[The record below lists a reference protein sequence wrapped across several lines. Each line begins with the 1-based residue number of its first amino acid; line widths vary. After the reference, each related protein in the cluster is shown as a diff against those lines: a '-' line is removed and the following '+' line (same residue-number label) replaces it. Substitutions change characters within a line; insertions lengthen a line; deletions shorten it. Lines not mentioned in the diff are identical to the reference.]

1 MAESRRFMDLRKV
14 LDNPWVFALSQRL
27 IPFTVWVYE
36 DLIRRRIHAP
46 RGARVLDIGCG
57 VGAHRKFFPGVEHI
71 GIDIN
76 PDYIA
81 RATRLHGTGFRTM
94 DATRLEFEDAS
105 FDLAF
110 CVAAFH
116 HLDDEQAAAVLRES
130 FRVAR
135 PGGSVHVIDPVIPD
149 EPGAWVKRWFFANDR
164 GRFQRT
170 ERQMRELATAVAPIA
185 QAERV
190 SGRLHDVLYLRLDR

>member
-1 MAESRRFMDLRKV
+1 MDLRNV
-14 LDNPWVFALSQRL
+14 LDNPWLFAASQRL

-36 DLIRRRIHAP
+36 DLIRRRIVPP
-46 RGARVLDIGCG
+46 RGGRVLDIGCG
-57 VGAHRKFFPGVEHI
+57 VGAHRKFFRGVEHV
-71 GIDIN
+71 GIDVN
-76 PDYIA
+76 PAYIA
-81 RATRLHGTGFRTM
+81 RATKLHGSGFHTM

-105 FDLAF
+105 FDLTF

-116 HLDDEQAAAVLRES
+116 HLDDQQAAAVMREA

-135 PGGSVHVIDPVIPD
+135 PGGTVHIIDPVIPED
-149 EPGAWVKRWFFANDR
+149 AGAWVKRWFFANDR

-170 ERQMRELATAVAPIA
+170 ERQLRELASGVAPIA
-185 QAERV
+185 DAERV